1 MTTRLDGPEKVTG
14 AALFPADVVRPDF
27 LHAQIV
33 FTDQPHARLVD
44 LDVEPARAVPG
55 VVEILTAA
63 DIPVNEYGLVFR
75 DQPVLIGP
83 GNELTAVA
91 ENISRWE
98 ADQLCVVI
106 AENIEAAR
114 AGAAAI
120 KVEWEELPILGDIDT
135 SLQSTVM
142 LHPENGLDTNAYHHL
157 RIRKGDIDA
166 GWSEADV
173 VIEGT
178 YEVPYQEHAFL
189 QPEAAISYID
199 EEGRVTVEIAG
210 QWTVEDQEQIAHA
223 LDLPTE
229 AVRVKYPAIGG
240 AFGGREDMSMQIVLA
255 AAARKLA
262 ARGIRRPIR
271 CQWSRE
277 ESIVGHHKRHR
288 GRIKARLGARRDGKI
303 VAVEADCYLDAG
315 GYNYTSNKVLGNLH
329 LCVGGPYEIP
339 NARIDSYAVY
349 TNAVPGG
356 AFRGFGAPQ
365 GAMVAETQMNKL
377 ALALDMDPIE
387 LRLLNSLRDGSM
399 GITQAEMPLG
409 VSLPFVIDA
418 AANAAS
424 EEFQVGELRPVAT
437 LPSEESAIRRGR
449 GFACGYKNV
458 GFSFGFPERCEA
470 AVELFGDD
478 EVERAILYHGAAEV
492 GQGSHTA
499 LRQMAAN
506 GAERVRASPWPA
518 REPKHRL
525 RCFAL

>member
-166 GWSEADV
+166 G
-173 VIEGT
+173 
-178 YEVPYQEHAFL
+178 
-189 QPEAAISYID
+189 
-199 EEGRVTVEIAG
+199 
-210 QWTVEDQEQIAHA
+210 
-223 LDLPTE
+223 
-229 AVRVKYPAIGG
+229 
-240 AFGGREDMSMQIVLA
+240 
-255 AAARKLA
+255 
-262 ARGIRRPIR
+262 
-271 CQWSRE
+271 
-277 ESIVGHHKRHR
+277 
-288 GRIKARLGARRDGKI
+288 
-303 VAVEADCYLDAG
+303 
-315 GYNYTSNKVLGNLH
+315 
-329 LCVGGPYEIP
+329 
-339 NARIDSYAVY
+339 
-349 TNAVPGG
+349 
-356 AFRGFGAPQ
+356 
-365 GAMVAETQMNKL
+365 
-377 ALALDMDPIE
+377 
-387 LRLLNSLRDGSM
+387 
-399 GITQAEMPLG
+399 
-409 VSLPFVIDA
+409 
-418 AANAAS
+418 
-424 EEFQVGELRPVAT
+424 
-437 LPSEESAIRRGR
+437 
-449 GFACGYKNV
+449 
-458 GFSFGFPERCEA
+458 
-470 AVELFGDD
+470 
-478 EVERAILYHGAAEV
+478 
-492 GQGSHTA
+492 
-499 LRQMAAN
+499 
-506 GAERVRASPWPA
+506 
-518 REPKHRL
+518 
-525 RCFAL
+525 